1 MTFSERVKTARIQ
14 ERYSQ
19 SELSR
24 MVGVKPNTVWRWE
37 NDKAKP
43 DSETIVKI
51 ARALNTS
58 VAYLLGET
66 NIPEAPSEHMY
77 TNESDVIKKAKRIAQ
92 QSEQDN
98 FRNAVLGWT
107 NDFFI
112 LKKGDTEVR
121 VPITDKT
128 QHILDSFMRRMLDSI
143 ADTVD
148 IKNEEAEHRKSHL
161 LDIHQKYIGRDATV
175 NLGAV
180 QDNAKENKNEK
191 K

>member
-19 SELSR
+19 SQLSKI
-24 MVGVKPNTVWRWE
+24 VGVKPNTVWRWE

-66 NIPEAPSEHMY
+66 DISETPSEYMH
-77 TNESDVIKKAKRIAQ
+77 NNDNDLIEKAKRITQ

-98 FRNAVLGWT
+98 FRNSVLGWT

-128 QHILDSFMRRMLDSI
+128 QHILDSFMRGMLDSI
-143 ADTVD
+143 ADTVN
-148 IKNEEAEHRKSHL
+148 IENEEAKHRKSHIV
-161 LDIHQKYIGRDATV
+161 DIQQRYIGRDANINV
-175 NLGAV
+175 N
-180 QDNAKENKNEK
+180 
-191 K
+191 